1 MTNAE
6 KRELIEK
13 ELDLWYEKAYY
24 VYKALIAVNGEE
36 KGFIDFVAYE
46 YDGRYDWSYDKALDY
61 AIVRLNLITDDFDED

>member
-13 ELDLWYEKAYY
+13 ELDLWYEKTYC

-36 KGFIDFVAYE
+36 KGFVDFVAYE
-46 YDGRYDWSYDKALDY
+46 YDGRDDWSYDKALDY
-61 AIVRLNLITDDFDED
+61 AIVRLNLITDDFDEE